1 MTLLRGLFR
10 SRPAALQFG
19 LLLGL
24 SMLLPW
30 LMLPDAARAQSQSS
44 APPRAAEKPL
54 EKLVFGTNWYAQA
67 EHGGFYQAQ
76 AEGIY
81 RQHGLEVE
89 IRMGGPQINGLQL
102 LLARQMDVFMGFDF
116 QTVKAL
122 EQDLPVVTIAAS
134 FQKDPVVLIAHPG
147 VNRIEDLKGRPIA
160 IGSASYNTFWPWLRT
175 RYGFDDA
182 QIRPYGFSVQPFIAD
197 KTLSQQGYAT
207 SEPYSVEKA
216 GVKPVLFLLGDL
228 GYPPYAQT
236 IVVTRDTLARR
247 RDALL
252 RFVQASAE
260 GWKRYFADPRP
271 GNALIMQANPQIEAG
286 LMAHGLRKMREY
298 GLVTGGDAA
307 RLGIMTMTEER
318 WRQTC
323 AFISEGRLVDAK
335 VDCRRAYDLSV
346 VKALR
351 VLP

>member
-147 VNRIEDLKGRPIA
+147 VNRIEVAQKVTISSVFLG
-160 IGSASYNTFWPWLRT
+160 GS
-175 RYGFDDA
+175 
-182 QIRPYGFSVQPFIAD
+182 
-197 KTLSQQGYAT
+197 
-207 SEPYSVEKA
+207 
-216 GVKPVLFLLGDL
+216 GVGAPVF
-228 GYPPYAQT
+228 
-236 IVVTRDTLARR
+236 
-247 RDALL
+247 
-252 RFVQASAE
+252 RFE
-260 GWKRYFADPRP
+260 C
-271 GNALIMQANPQIEAG
+271 L
-286 LMAHGLRKMREY
+286 
-298 GLVTGGDAA
+298 
-307 RLGIMTMTEER
+307 
-318 WRQTC
+318 
-323 AFISEGRLVDAK
+323 
-335 VDCRRAYDLSV
+335 
-346 VKALR
+346 
-351 VLP
+351 